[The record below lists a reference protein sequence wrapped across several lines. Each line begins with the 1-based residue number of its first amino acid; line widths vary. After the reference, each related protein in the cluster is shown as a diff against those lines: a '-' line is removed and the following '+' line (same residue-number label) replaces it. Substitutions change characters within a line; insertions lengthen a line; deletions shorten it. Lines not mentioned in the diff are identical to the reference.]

1 MFWQSLEKEKVQA
14 SGIYGMRWREK
25 YYAVVRWQCQPVKP
39 VQLTRSLLG
48 FVAHVGFLES
58 QKPVET
64 SPWASALCV
73 PTSED
78 LEAFMEGTDLSVG
91 SQITRVL
98 LALRGISFLYMEGL
112 LDPTIQFLHV
122 YWECLDH
129 TLHRRFSKYTT
140 YSLFL
145 MVVLALDTDAQ
156 TSQAIDATPGVRMIV
171 AHAWVLVL
179 DTHNDQ
185 RERRL
190 RDVGRFLQ
198 LILKP
203 SLLANFEEIVDGVG
217 GSLFDLAVIVVKH
230 IRHVVPAAD
239 SPTSVATIHNLS
251 GIFKLLIA
259 APHHPPDTRLR
270 SYLVDNGIVTT
281 LVTLIRALA
290 AGTTPLAPKIMFSAF
305 SMLDPMITGPGHMGI
320 LAIIEALKAGLLL
333 AVLASSKKNDHNLDL
348 QLQYVLR
355 STLPNS
361 MVYVDVVTQ
370 IAESMGMHFATKLTG
385 SRPSEMF
392 IADWAAFNSFAHKRI
407 TFLRSYQ
414 AGAFPSYKACDN
426 LERPVRDL
434 PDEAPFST
442 MFGLPQPL
450 LLLNKLP
457 NRRLADGWTSSGK
470 PALPEFLGTQDR
482 AFMRALLHMQYL
494 IDKAPITFHQI
505 KFMIEFP
512 GQTFYIRYDYTDCD
526 GSPPYSFVGC
536 LSPETPGDNAMQT
549 HWAEHLSRA
558 VNSGGRM
565 ELQVM
570 RVAEGG
576 STRQRIFPLRWASS
590 AFHGGAMEL
599 VREFSGREKTQ

>member
-1 MFWQSLEKEKVQA
+1 MDR
-14 SGIYGMRWREK
+14 YRNMRWRHF
-25 YYAVVRWQCQPVKP
+25 
-39 VQLTRSLLG
+39 L
-48 FVAHVGFLES
+48 VARGNLSTVS
-58 QKPVET
+58 
-64 SPWASALCV
+64 AALCV

-91 SQITRVL
+91 PQITRAL

-112 LDPTIQFLHV
+112 LDPTACLGLWPVVSAWIQFLHV

-156 TSQAIDATPGVRMIV
+156 TSQAIDAIPGVRMIV

-185 RERRL
+185 QERRL

-203 SLLANFEEIVDGVG
+203 SLLANFEEVVDGVG
-217 GSLFDLAVIVVKH
+217 GSLFDLAVIIVKH

-259 APHHPPDTRLR
+259 APHHTPDTRLR

-281 LVTLIRALA
+281 LVTLIRALT

-305 SMLDPMITGPGHMGI
+305 TMLDPMITGPGHMGI

-348 QLQYVLR
+348 QLQHVLR

-392 IADWAAFNSFAHKRI
+392 IADWAAFNSFAHKRV

-414 AGAFPSYKACDN
+414 AGAFPSYKTSDN

-450 LLLNKLP
+450 LLLNKIDDWRTGEH
-457 NRRLADGWTSSGK
+457 RRACEHLHNFSI
-470 PALPEFLGTQDR
+470 ALPEFLGTQDR

-526 GSPPYSFVGC
+526 GSPPYRFVGC
-536 LSPETPGDNAMQT
+536 LPPETPDGNAMQA

-590 AFHGGAMEL
+590 AFHDGAMEL
-599 VREFSGREKTQ
+599 VREFSGREKTQEWDEELKRRVESLVALDVRQIRS